1 MFRDARLR
9 SLRFFLNFL
18 DGFLLYFAEPS
29 RSSYGANRFYHGES
43 FCEMKH
49 KISELHT
56 NVATIFE
63 RVALIGKNIQKLYRL

>member
-1 MFRDARLR
+1 MQ
-9 SLRFFLNFL
+9 
-18 DGFLLYFAEPS
+18 
-29 RSSYGANRFYHGES
+29 
-43 FCEMKH
+43 H